1 MNKLFFKDING
12 NVFSLEKI
20 VGFIKETGEIG
31 DTHYLVFLEGVG
43 TVEVDSQLFNELI
56 SMVIILDRQDHTSEG
71 E

>member
-43 TVEVDSQLFNELI
+43 TIEVDQMLFNELV
-56 SMVIILDRQDHTSEG
+56 SMVIILDRSDNDSEAD
-71 E
+71 